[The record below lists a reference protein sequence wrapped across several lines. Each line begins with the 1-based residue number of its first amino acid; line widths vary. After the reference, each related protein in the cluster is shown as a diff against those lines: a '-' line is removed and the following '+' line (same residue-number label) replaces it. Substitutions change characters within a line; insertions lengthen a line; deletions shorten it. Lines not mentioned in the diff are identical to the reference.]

1 MASSSP
7 HLRRE
12 EAAGLAIAVAA
23 HVALVA
29 WLTLRPPAPAPVPP
43 PQRMTVTFTDE
54 VALKSTSPKPA
65 AKVAAAIAPVLSPN
79 PVPQPA
85 PEPKPVPQP
94 VPPPPA
100 PRPLPPRPI
109 PPRPAPQPVKPQP
122 APKPVAQP
130 AKPQPAKPQPA
141 PAKIPPKQAPVK
153 AGGGGS
159 RLGSDFLKGLP
170 GGQTPGA
177 KDTTPPAEAIGPA
190 VRSALSGSIAR
201 QLKPKWAAPQGA
213 EADQLVTVL
222 AWDLN
227 PDGTLAGP
235 PRLVSQ
241 AGITDANRAQAQ
253 RHVEQAI
260 RAVRLAAPFDLPAE
274 YYAAW
279 KHVAQFRFDRKLS
292 Q

>member
-7 HLRRE
+7 SLRRE

-29 WLTLRPPAPAPVPP
+29 WLTLKPPAPAPVPP
-43 PQRMTVTFTDE
+43 PERMTVTFTDE
-54 VALKSTSPKPA
+54 VALKSTSPKPKA
-65 AKVAAAIAPVLSPN
+65 EAAAAIAPVLAPS

-85 PEPKPVPQP
+85 PAPKLVPQP
-94 VPPPPA
+94 VIQPQ
-100 PRPLPPRPI
+100 PLPKPP
-109 PPRPAPQPVKPQP
+109 PPRPAP
-122 APKPVAQP
+122 PKPVAQP
-130 AKPQPAKPQPA
+130 PKPQPKVQPA
-141 PAKIPPKQAPVK
+141 PAKPTPPKQAPAK